1 MDSVKVKV
9 NGKEL
14 QSHNIIFDGRTYLQL
29 RDISNAL
36 DKDIGWDGNTSTVSI
51 NDKQNNTSMLPSEDI
66 KEINQQTQSND
77 PKQQF
82 INYIEDFLYR
92 EHYDGNAWQIKSGA
106 YKDKWYKF
114 RMITDKDYSYDIQ
127 KTDSIVSPY
136 EAIVTFTLKTEKT
149 NIYNTKNE
157 AEADN
162 NYKSDSNDMFYISKY
177 KYHYAYQDGK
187 WMYKFNE
194 YYSFS
199 DKNWDAPDYN
209 SKELDCFGYL
219 AVN

>member
-1 MDSVKVKV
+1 MIINNEKLKGIVIGTVITSIITTSLFSFGAGILKTISVAMDSVKVKV

-66 KEINQQTQSND
+66 KEINQQTQSKD

-106 YKDKWYKF
+106 YKDK
-114 RMITDKDYSYDIQ
+114 
-127 KTDSIVSPY
+127 
-136 EAIVTFTLKTEKT
+136 
-149 NIYNTKNE
+149 
-157 AEADN
+157 
-162 NYKSDSNDMFYISKY
+162 
-177 KYHYAYQDGK
+177 
-187 WMYKFNE
+187 
-194 YYSFS
+194 
-199 DKNWDAPDYN
+199 
-209 SKELDCFGYL
+209 
-219 AVN
+219 